1 MNRAAF
7 YASLRRRGSGVFGT
21 SLTQGQV
28 DGCEAILDEAERRGT
43 PRNELAYLLATPYHE
58 TGGRMLPNV
67 ENLTYTSAARIRAV
81 WPSRFPSLE
90 SAKPFVRNPKGL
102 ANKVYNGRMGNR
114 PGSDDGYS
122 FRGRGL
128 PHLTGRANYAKASAA
143 LGIDLVTHPE
153 RALEL
158 PIAVKVLFDGMGRGW
173 FTGRGLADHIDAID
187 EADAEDGREF
197 ANARQ
202 TVNGSDQATRIAGYA
217 LAFEKALIAAGYRIA
232 PRQLAPAPKPIPVEV
247 PKSRQNPPLVELGFL
262 ARLIAAVLALFKPK
276 G

>member
-1 MNRAAF
+1 MDRAAF
-7 YASLRRRGSGVFGT
+7 YASLRRRDSGVFGT

-28 DGCEAILDEAERRGT
+28 DGCEAILAEGERRGT

-58 TGGRMLPNV
+58 TGGKMLPNA

-90 SAKPFVRNPKGL
+90 SAKPFVRNPRGL
-102 ANKVYNGRMGNR
+102 ANKVYNGRLGNR
-114 PGSDDGYS
+114 PGSDDGYA

-143 LGIDLVTHPE
+143 IGVDLVAEPE

-158 PIAVKVLFDGMGRGW
+158 PIAVKVLFDGLGQGW
-173 FTGRGLADHIDAID
+173 FTGRGLPDFIDAND
-187 EADAEDGREF
+187 EADGEDGREF
-197 ANARQ
+197 AGARR
-202 TVNGSDQATRIAGYA
+202 TVNGSDQALRIAGYA
-217 LAFEKALIAAGYRIA
+217 LSFEAALTVAGYPVA
-232 PRQLAPAPKPIPVEV
+232 PRRPAPTPVPAEL
-247 PKSRQNPPLVELGFL
+247 PKLRQNPPLAEPGFL
-262 ARLIAAVLALFKPK
+262 AALLAALVALFKPK